1 VLFVE
6 RYGAI
11 YETGATSVI
20 EVARN
25 LKPLGRLQPG
35 GPYGKKLDNSSPNRE
50 DMRSQLYIFGQKMHY
65 LPNQLTSA
73 RELNRTILYFLFA
86 LILASCALEEPKP
99 KLFVAPP
106 SLDNP
111 AMTAAHSPSAMEA
124 ISRGV
129 AAVTPPGAALKD
141 VYYEF
146 DSVELANEAQETL
159 RKNADW
165 MKANPKARV
174 EVEGHCDDIGSNE
187 YNLALG
193 AKRAQVAKDFLAN
206 QGIATDRLVTISYG
220 KEAPACFEHTEECRI
235 KNRRARFVMFREVPT
250 S

>member
-1 VLFVE
+1 MENHPV
-6 RYGAI
+6 
-11 YETGATSVI
+11 
-20 EVARN
+20 
-25 LKPLGRLQPG
+25 
-35 GPYGKKLDNSSPNRE
+35 GKKLDNSSLNRE
-50 DMRSQLYIFGQKMHY
+50 DRKNKLYISGQKMPY
-65 LPNQLTSA
+65 LSNQLISA
-73 RELNRTILYFLFA
+73 RELHCTIPYFLFA
-86 LILASCALEEPKP
+86 LILAGCALEAPTP
-99 KLFVAPP
+99 KLFSAPP

-111 AMTAAHSPSAMEA
+111 AIPASAHSPSAMEA
-124 ISRGV
+124 ISRGL
-129 AAVTPPGAALKD
+129 AAVTPPGAVLKD

-159 RKNADW
+159 KKNAEW
-165 MKANPKARV
+165 MKANPKTRV
-174 EVEGHCDDIGSNE
+174 EVEGHCDDIGSAE

-193 AKRAQVAKDFLAN
+193 AKRAQVAKEFLVN